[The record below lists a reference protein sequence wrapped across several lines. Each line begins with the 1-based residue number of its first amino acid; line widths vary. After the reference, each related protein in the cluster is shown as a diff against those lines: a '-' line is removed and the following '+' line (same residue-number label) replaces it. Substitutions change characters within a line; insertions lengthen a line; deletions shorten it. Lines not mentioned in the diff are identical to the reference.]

1 MTTTRTRSRGHTGS
15 RASAARAGA
24 ERRPVIIASVAGAV
38 ILLAFAALATSIG
51 HVVLAATDHF
61 MMKYSGVFAL
71 VLLTG
76 SAVIGVLATDRII
89 LNPGHRVIAQAVHR
103 AFAFGTLAFLVV
115 HIVLEITAP
124 HLEESKTLHVHVL
137 DAFIPFLSQY
147 RTFYM
152 AEGTIASDIIIL
164 LITTGILRRL
174 FTTNGNAWKWRAI
187 HYSNYAALILG
198 VLHGLLAGRKAIGT
212 FVYWSYG
219 VVILLLALAVM
230 VRFLA
235 TSLRNKEVVA
245 GAAPLAEKGG
255 TVSSRSMPVRA
266 AALGLMS
273 QMNGAMPLGGA
284 TRAVPALQGG
294 NPAVRAPYS
303 APYPVASY
311 PAASYPVAPY
321 PVAPYP
327 VASYPAAPYPTAP
340 YPAAA
345 GAPQAIA
352 APPDRAQTGPG
363 PAGPGQGGRMPR
375 YEPGNDGPPRYE
387 GAPAPRPGD
396 HPGRW
401 REPGHGTDPQPAYGT
416 GPQPAHRTGPAP
428 RPSAPAPAR
437 APDRSPPAYGT
448 GSQPAHRT
456 GPQPVYDS
464 GPQPAHRTGPQPV
477 HDSGPQPAHRT
488 GPQPVYDS
496 GPQPA
501 LPDRS
506 PARPRRR
513 ERALAAGRAA
523 ARLPGGNAGLAG
535 RALTRYGLRP
545 PGRPGSRLRSGSSG
559 YGPRSRVRA
568 PCESRYGRIPTTVAA
583 GATEAE
589 PRHEHDGYGP
599 EPRYGSAPAT
609 AARTATGGPAAGLP
623 DRGPPATA
631 RPPWAPADH
640 QTAPRS
646 TYGSP
651 SPGSFLRR

>member
-61 MMKYSGVFAL
+61 MLKYSGVFAL
-71 VLLTG
+71 MLLTG

-164 LITTGILRRL
+164 LVITGILRRR

-245 GAAPLAEKGG
+245 GAAPLADKGG
-255 TVSSRSMPVRA
+255 TVSSQSMPVRA

-294 NPAVRAPYS
+294 NPAVRTPYS
-303 APYPVASY
+303 
-311 PAASYPVAPY
+311 
-321 PVAPYP
+321 
-327 VASYPAAPYPTAP
+327 AP

-352 APPDRAQTGPG
+352 APPDRAQAGPG
-363 PAGPGQGGRMPR
+363 PAGPGPGGRMPR
-375 YEPGNDGPPRYE
+375 YEPGYDGPPRYE

-401 REPGHGTDPQPAYGT
+401 PEARSPDRSPAGLR
-416 GPQPAHRTGPAP
+416 HW
-428 RPSAPAPAR
+428 PSAR
-437 APDRSPPAYGT
+437 APDRSPARVRHRAPACAPDG
-448 GSQPAHRT
+448 PAARRPPRAGH
-456 GPQPVYDS
+456 
-464 GPQPAHRTGPQPV
+464 
-477 HDSGPQPAHRT
+477 
-488 GPQPVYDS
+488 
-496 GPQPA
+496 
-501 LPDRS
+501 S
-506 PARPRRR
+506 PRD
-513 ERALAAGRAA
+513 RAA
-523 ARLPGGNAGLAG
+523 ARLPGGTAGLADG
-535 RALTRYGLRP
+535 PAARVRLRP
-545 PGRPGSRLRSGSSG
+545 PARPGRRLPP
-559 YGPRSRVRA
+559 GPS
-568 PCESRYGRIPTTVAA
+568 
-583 GATEAE
+583 
-589 PRHEHDGYGP
+589 
-599 EPRYGSAPAT
+599 
-609 AARTATGGPAAGLP
+609 L
-623 DRGPPATA
+623 
-631 RPPWAPADH
+631 
-640 QTAPRS
+640 
-646 TYGSP
+646 
-651 SPGSFLRR
+651 

>member
-61 MMKYSGVFAL
+61 MLKYSGVFAL

-124 HLEESKTLHVHVL
+124 HLEESTTLHVHVL

-164 LITTGILRRL
+164 LVITGILRRR

-187 HYSNYAALILG
+187 HYSNYAALVLG

-255 TVSSRSMPVRA
+255 TVSSQSMPVRA

-303 APYPVASY
+303 APYPAV
-311 PAASYPVAPY
+311 
-321 PVAPYP
+321 
-327 VASYPAAPYPTAP
+327 P
-340 YPAAA
+340 YPAVPYPAVPYPASA

-352 APPDRAQTGPG
+352 APPDRAQAGPG

-375 YEPGNDGPPRYE
+375 YEPGYDGPPRYE

-401 REPGHGTDPQPAYGT
+401 PEPGHGTGPQPAYGT
-416 GPQPAHRTGPAP
+416 GP
-428 RPSAPAPAR
+428 
-437 APDRSPPAYGT
+437 
-448 GSQPAHRT
+448 QPAHRT

-464 GPQPAHRTGPQPV
+464 GPQPAHRTGP
-477 HDSGPQPAHRT
+477 PAR
-488 GPQPVYDS
+488 VRFRAS
-496 GPQPA
+496 A
-501 LPDRS
+501 RAPDGARS
-506 PARPRRR
+506 PCTIPAPGPAGTAVTARAVPMT
-513 ERALAAGRAA
+513 RALGT
-523 ARLPGGNAGLAG
+523 G
-535 RALTRYGLRP
+535 ALTSLTSQVP
-545 PGRPGSRLRSGSSG
+545 DDGRGQG
-559 YGPRSRVRA
+559 YGTDPRY
-568 PCESRYGRIPTTVAA
+568 ED
-583 GATEAE
+583 
-589 PRHEHDGYGP
+589 DGYGP
-599 EPRYGSAPAT
+599 DPRYGSGP
-609 AARTATGGPAAGLP
+609 RRPRGGYGGPAPGY
-623 DRGPPATA
+623 
-631 RPPWAPADH
+631 
-640 QTAPRS
+640 QTGDPRS
-646 TYGSP
+646 QPGRRGRPQPSAMPPGERTGPLPRVPFYG
-651 SPGSFLRR
+651 GDERR

>member
-24 ERRPVIIASVAGAV
+24 ERRPMIISSAVGAA

-61 MMKYSGVFAL
+61 MLKYSGVFAL
-71 VLLTG
+71 MLLTG
-76 SAVIGVLATDRII
+76 SAMIGVMATDRII

-124 HLEESKTLHVHVL
+124 HLAESTTLHVHLL

-164 LITTGILRRL
+164 LVITGILRRR

-219 VVILLLALAVM
+219 AVVLLLALAVM

-235 TSLRNKEVVA
+235 TSLRDKKVVA
-245 GAAPLAEKGG
+245 GAAPLDDKGG
-255 TVSSRSMPVRA
+255 TASSQPMPVRA

-284 TRAVPALQGG
+284 SRAVPALQGG
-294 NPAVRAPYS
+294 YPPMGRYS
-303 APYPVASY
+303 APYAS
-311 PAASYPVAPY
+311 PY
-321 PVAPYP
+321 
-327 VASYPAAPYPTAP
+327 AAPV
-340 YPAAA
+340 

-352 APPDRAQTGPG
+352 APDLAPARPG

-375 YEPGNDGPPRYE
+375 YEPGYDGPPRYE

-396 HPGRW
+396 SLGRW
-401 REPGHGTDPQPAYGT
+401 PESGRGRGPQPPYAT
-416 GPQPAHRTGPAP
+416 GPQPIHRTGPQA
-428 RPSAPAPAR
+428 
-437 APDRSPPAYGT
+437 AYGM
-448 GSQPAHRT
+448 GGPQPVYPAGPPVART

-464 GPQPAHRTGPQPV
+464 GPRPSRD
-477 HDSGPQPAHRT
+477 DSYRQ
-488 GPQPVYDS
+488 
-496 GPQPA
+496 
-501 LPDRS
+501 
-506 PARPRRR
+506 
-513 ERALAAGRAA
+513 
-523 ARLPGGNAGLAG
+523 
-535 RALTRYGLRP
+535 
-545 PGRPGSRLRSGSSG
+545 GRPYDGDPG
-559 YGPRSRVRA
+559 YGHPYESYRPDPDDGRGQGYGADPRY
-568 PCESRYGRIPTTVAA
+568 ED
-583 GATEAE
+583 
-589 PRHEHDGYGP
+589 DGYEP
-599 EPRYGSAPAT
+599 EPRYGPGP
-609 AARTATGGPAAGLP
+609 RRPRDGYGGPPPGYLAGDP
-623 DRGPPATA
+623 RSQPGRRARPQPSA
-631 RPPWAPADH
+631 RPPGERTGPL
-640 QTAPRS
+640 PRVPS
-646 TYGSP
+646 YG
-651 SPGSFLRR
+651 GDERR

>member
-1 MTTTRTRSRGHTGS
+1 VTTTRTRSRGHTGS

-61 MMKYSGVFAL
+61 MLKYSGVFAL

-76 SAVIGVLATDRII
+76 SAVMGVLATDRII

-103 AFAFGTLAFLVV
+103 AFAFGTLAFLIV

-164 LITTGILRRL
+164 LIITGILRRR

-219 VVILLLALAVM
+219 VVILLLALAVI

-294 NPAVRAPYS
+294 NPAMRAPYS
-303 APYPVASY
+303 APYP
-311 PAASYPVAPY
+311 
-321 PVAPYP
+321 
-327 VASYPAAPYPTAP
+327 AAPYPAAP

-352 APPDRAQTGPG
+352 APPDRAQAGPG

-375 YEPGNDGPPRYE
+375 YEPGYDGPPRYE

-401 REPGHGTDPQPAYGT
+401 REPGHGTGPQPAYGT
-416 GPQPAHRTGPAP
+416 
-428 RPSAPAPAR
+428 
-437 APDRSPPAYGT
+437 
-448 GSQPAHRT
+448 
-456 GPQPVYDS
+456 
-464 GPQPAHRTGPQPV
+464 
-477 HDSGPQPAHRT
+477 GPQPAHRT

-496 GPQPA
+496 GP
-501 LPDRS
+501 
-506 PARPRRR
+506 
-513 ERALAAGRAA
+513 RASRD
-523 ARLPGGNAGLAG
+523 GGY
-535 RALTRYGLRP
+535 RQ
-545 PGRPGSRLRSGSSG
+545 GRP
-559 YGPRSRVRA
+559 YDEGP
-568 PCESRYGRIPTTVAA
+568 RYGRPYESYEPGPDDGRGRGYGTD
-583 GATEAE
+583 
-589 PRHEHDGYGP
+589 PRHEDDGYGP
-599 EPRYGSAPAT
+599 DPRYGSGP
-609 AARTATGGPAAGLP
+609 RRPRGGYVGPAPGY
-623 DRGPPATA
+623 
-631 RPPWAPADH
+631 
-640 QTAPRS
+640 QTGDPRS
-646 TYGSP
+646 QPGRRGRPQPSAMPPGERTGPLPRVPFYG
-651 SPGSFLRR
+651 GDERR

>member
-61 MMKYSGVFAL
+61 MLKYSGVFAL
-71 VLLTG
+71 MLLTG

-164 LITTGILRRL
+164 LVITGILRRR

-255 TVSSRSMPVRA
+255 TVSSQSMPVRA

-303 APYPVASY
+303 APYPRSVPGSVPGRLERRRPSRRPRTGPRPGLDPLGQGRVAGCRVTSRAMTGHPGTRVPRRPG
-311 PAASYPVAPY
+311 PAITRPVAGTR
-321 PVAPYP
+321 
-327 VASYPAAPYPTAP
+327 SRNRTPARLTAP
-340 YPAAA
+340 ALSPRTGQVPSLCTAPGPSLRTGRARRPSPAPCRSLAA
-345 GAPQAIA
+345 GPGRSPCTI
-352 APPDRAQTGPG
+352 PGPG
-363 PAGPGQGGRMPR
+363 PAGTAVTARAVPMTRALGTGALTSLTSQVPTTGAARATEPIPATRTTATDQTPATAQVRDGRATATVVR
-375 YEPGNDGPPRYE
+375 RR
-387 GAPAPRPGD
+387 ATRPGT
-396 HPGRW
+396 
-401 REPGHGTDPQPAYGT
+401 PGHSPAAVGGPSHQPC
-416 GPQPAHRTGPAP
+416 PPVNV
-428 RPSAPAPAR
+428 R
-437 APDRSPPAYGT
+437 APFPGFLSTAVTSDDDLQFG
-448 GSQPAHRT
+448 
-456 GPQPVYDS
+456 D
-464 GPQPAHRTGPQPV
+464 
-477 HDSGPQPAHRT
+477 
-488 GPQPVYDS
+488 
-496 GPQPA
+496 
-501 LPDRS
+501 
-506 PARPRRR
+506 
-513 ERALAAGRAA
+513 AAGTR
-523 ARLPGGNAGLAG
+523 G
-535 RALTRYGLRP
+535 R
-545 PGRPGSRLRSGSSG
+545 PGRPGHHADRG
-559 YGPRSRVRA
+559 GPDDRRA
-568 PCESRYGRIPTTVAA
+568 RPVSAA
-583 GATEAE
+583 G
-589 PRHEHDGYGP
+589 
-599 EPRYGSAPAT
+599 S
-609 AARTATGGPAAGLP
+609 
-623 DRGPPATA
+623 
-631 RPPWAPADH
+631 
-640 QTAPRS
+640 
-646 TYGSP
+646 
-651 SPGSFLRR
+651 

>member
-24 ERRPVIIASVAGAV
+24 ERRPMIISSAVGAV

-61 MMKYSGVFAL
+61 MLKYSGVFAL
-71 VLLTG
+71 MLLTG
-76 SAVIGVLATDRII
+76 SAMIGVMATDRII

-124 HLEESKTLHVHVL
+124 HLEESTTLHVHVL

-164 LITTGILRRL
+164 LVITGILRRR

-219 VVILLLALAVM
+219 AVILLLALAVM

-235 TSLRNKEVVA
+235 TSLRHKEVVA
-245 GAAPLAEKGG
+245 GAAPLADKGG
-255 TVSSRSMPVRA
+255 TASSQSMPVRA

-294 NPAVRAPYS
+294 NPAMGRPYS
-303 APYPVASY
+303 APY
-311 PAASYPVAPY
+311 
-321 PVAPYP
+321 
-327 VASYPAAPYPTAP
+327 AAPV
-340 YPAAA
+340 

-352 APPDRAQTGPG
+352 VPPDLAQAGPG
-363 PAGPGQGGRMPR
+363 PVGPGQGGRMPR
-375 YEPGNDGPPRYE
+375 YEPGYDGPPRYE

-396 HPGRW
+396 APPGRW
-401 REPGHGTDPQPAYGT
+401 PESGRGTGPQPPYATGPQPIHRTGPQAAYGMGPQATRGTGPQPGYGTGPQPYHRTGPQPAYGT
-416 GPQPAHRTGPAP
+416 GPQPTQRPGPPAAGLMPDATGRGTGPQP
-428 RPSAPAPAR
+428 VYPAR
-437 APDRSPPAYGT
+437 PPVA
-448 GSQPAHRT
+448 RT

-464 GPQPAHRTGPQPV
+464 GP
-477 HDSGPQPAHRT
+477 
-488 GPQPVYDS
+488 
-496 GPQPA
+496 
-501 LPDRS
+501 
-506 PARPRRR
+506 RPSRDDGYRQ
-513 ERALAAGRAA
+513 
-523 ARLPGGNAGLAG
+523 
-535 RALTRYGLRP
+535 
-545 PGRPGSRLRSGSSG
+545 GRPYDGDPG
-559 YGPRSRVRA
+559 YGRPYESYGPDPDDGRGQGYGADPRY
-568 PCESRYGRIPTTVAA
+568 ED
-583 GATEAE
+583 
-589 PRHEHDGYGP
+589 DGYEP
-599 EPRYGSAPAT
+599 EPRYGPGP
-609 AARTATGGPAAGLP
+609 RRPWDDYGGP
-623 DRGPPATA
+623 PPGYLASDPRPQPGRRA
-631 RPPWAPADH
+631 RPQPSAMPPGER
-640 QTAPRS
+640 TGPLPRVPS
-646 TYGSP
+646 YG
-651 SPGSFLRR
+651 GDERR